1 LGICRLAYTFL
12 QILNVLGGEGD
23 ADAVELQLGGIL
35 DAKLSLEASVHRR
48 RRHGVPALYGK
59 RGIRSVARGGGAT
72 ATRVFASGGFRGYLY
87 YH

>member
-1 LGICRLAYTFL
+1 LGIWRVAYTFL

-23 ADAVELQLGGIL
+23 ADAVELQVGGIL

-48 RRHGVPALYGK
+48 RRHGVPALDGK
-59 RGIRSVARGGGAT
+59 RGIRSVARGGGAA

-87 YH
+87 HY